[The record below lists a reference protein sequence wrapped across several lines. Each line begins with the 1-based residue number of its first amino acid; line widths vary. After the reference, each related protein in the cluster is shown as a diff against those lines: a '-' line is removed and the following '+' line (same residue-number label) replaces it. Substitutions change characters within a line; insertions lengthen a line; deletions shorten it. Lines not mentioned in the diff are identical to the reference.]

1 MRKIAVLLSILV
13 LTFGAVAS
21 FATEKEV
28 RILKSTTKG
37 QPVQPG
43 SIKYLGPDHYSLA
56 TYKAQNHLSTATNQL
71 IKTTALKAPAFHN
84 GTALNTVPYFQ
95 SWFITGTRNSVY
107 PYSMVGQS
115 PPAGGTTAL
124 NNQMIPLVTV
134 LREGGVPLYTFD
146 PTLANDPQGS
156 DISLTTLSPLY
167 DATTTYPGP
176 PADTGQEVD
185 TAFRASFNKVRAAN
199 WHTPLNHPS
208 SSGVVWVQQ
217 LEYNSGDWACVAGE
231 APPCTSFPVVNIN
244 TISNNFGL
252 ILAAENPPNSTVPI
266 IETDYVTAF
275 IPNGGGCCVLGYHN
289 AQPGT
294 NPPGANSVLVWTWAT
309 FIPHSNNPFA
319 PFGDDVM
326 VLSHELAELYFDP
339 FVATTGTL
347 VSPWFDGSVSFAQAN
362 LEVGDVIEAMKSADV
377 VYPVPLTP
385 NGQAYTYT
393 IQNTAQLDWFTRNP
407 LNGGLY
413 SWPNEHTLSQCAHVL
428 SSTPNWCY
436 GEGSGGFYFG
446 PPY

>member
-1 MRKIAVLLSILV
+1 MGKIAALLSILV
-13 LTFGAVAS
+13 LTFGAVAG
-21 FATEKEV
+21 FAAEKEV

-37 QPVQPG
+37 SPIPPG
-43 SIKYLGPDHYSLA
+43 SIKFLGPDHYSLA
-56 TYKAQNHLSTATNQL
+56 SYKAQNHLSSATNQL

-84 GTALNTVPYFQ
+84 GTALNTIPYFQ
-95 SWFITGTRNSVY
+95 NWFITGTRNSVY
-107 PYSMVGQS
+107 PYSMVGHS

-134 LREGGVPLYTFD
+134 LVDGGVPVYVFD
-146 PTLANDPQGS
+146 PTVANDPQGS
-156 DISLTTLSPLY
+156 DISLTEQSPLY

-199 WHTPLNHPS
+199 WHTPLNAPF
-208 SSGVVWVQQ
+208 SSGIVWVQT
-217 LEYNSGDWACVAGE
+217 LEYNVGDWACIGGE

-244 TISNNFGL
+244 TISNNFGF

-266 IETDYVTAF
+266 ILTDYVTAF
-275 IPNGGGCCVLGYHN
+275 VPGGGCCVLGYHS

-294 NPPGANSVLVWTWAT
+294 NPPGANSVLVWTWAS
-309 FIPHSNNPFA
+309 FIPQSNNPFA

-326 VLSHELAELYFDP
+326 VLSHELAELYYDP
-339 FVATTGTL
+339 FVATGGTA
-347 VSPWFDGSVSFAQAN
+347 VSPWVDGSVSFAQAN
-362 LEVGDVIEAMKSADV
+362 LEVGDVIEAMASADV
-377 VYPVPLTP
+377 IYPVPLNP
-385 NGQAYTYT
+385 NGQAYTYS
-393 IQNTAQLDWFTRNP
+393 IQNTAQLAWFTRNP

-413 SWPNEHTLSQCAHVL
+413 SWPNEGTLSHCAHVL
-428 SSTPNWCY
+428 STSPNWCY
-436 GEGSGGFYFG
+436 GEGSAGFFFG